1 MADITTSTTAPG
13 WARDEYTF
21 APLDV
26 VAPAL
31 INQCTLVSG
40 DVEGDEPSLHVA
52 YVVDQLD
59 AEYVAEN
66 TAGTENPPGL
76 DEVEIKTKKLYRL
89 VNLSFEQWQQDE
101 TAAAVANSVS
111 TDLIAK
117 ADASFLGEN
126 TSPLIGLLN
135 APDVI
140 VGTQVANSLDN
151 LVDLIATLEANRS
164 KPSHI
169 IVDPMSWAALRKL
182 KVGTAYNASL
192 LGAGTHDSQPMLLDL
207 PVVRSPFVPAGT
219 GVVVDAT
226 AIASAL
232 GPVRIATSEHALFAQ
247 DAIQIR
253 ATWRIGWKVMRPT
266 RIGRFTVAGAG
277 GS

>member
-1 MADITTSTTAPG
+1 M
-13 WARDEYTF
+13 
-21 APLDV
+21 
-26 VAPAL
+26 
-31 INQCTLVSG
+31 SG